1 MEIFM
6 WGNQLSMVVEAC
18 STSISVH
25 EAPAIVRFIYE
36 ANSVAGEKKPTFR

>member
-1 MEIFM
+1 M
-6 WGNQLSMVVEAC
+6 WGNQLSMVARVEAC
-18 STSISVH
+18 STSNSVH